1 MFSFVK
7 SLSKRM
13 MLLVLLLQVLL
24 FPLLFGGFFYFIK
37 KGYEEQFVNHARS
50 DAYILAS
57 SVSSLGDYFTL
68 DEALLTGRV
77 IFAEIMSET
86 GDLLYSMSELDKEEN
101 FVEDFV
107 FGGHGDNRYN
117 MILHLTGRSGEDIG
131 VLRLSYDEIPTNEQI
146 ESAFS
151 QGLMFLLLYLA
162 VSILATAY
170 AGRRLTG
177 PIENLRDLSRDIA
190 HGQYHQA
197 ITTRSRITELNDLA
211 ETLEFMRSELVQQ
224 SESMEHQAL
233 HDSLTGLPNRALLHD
248 RIDQALYH
256 PYDAEDFLALVLID
270 LDHFKEVN
278 DSFGHLTGDNVLMES
293 AVRLRHIVRR
303 GDTVARLGG
312 DEFAILLPTA
322 NEESALNIARKIHE
336 TLSEPM
342 SIDKYSLRI
351 GASIGV
357 VLYPEHGDDFE
368 SLLGN
373 ADIAMYAAKQSG
385 GGVKLFSPEF
395 SKDTFKTL
403 TLASDLR
410 EAVKQGQ
417 FYTVYQP
424 KLELKSNKVVSTEA
438 LVRWNHP
445 EKGNI
450 PPIDFIPVAER
461 TGLIRSLTQIVLQS
475 VIQQLAVWKKNGYEF
490 SVSVNLSA
498 YDLEDQQLPDKIVG
512 LLKQYK
518 VNPGRLELEIT
529 ESAII
534 NDPLSAYESL
544 VKLSEI
550 GIKVALDDFGTG
562 YSSLSQ
568 LKKLPLSIIKIDRS
582 FVYRML
588 NNESDQAIVKATISM
603 AHDLGLIVVAE
614 GPEDK
619 QTLDL
624 LMALHTDQAQGYYIS
639 KPLPALELESW
650 LNKEYVAAI

>member
-1 MFSFVK
+1 
-7 SLSKRM
+7 M
-13 MLLVLLLQVLL
+13 MLLVVLLQVLL
-24 FPLLFGGFFYFIK
+24 FPILFGGFFYIIK
-37 KGYEEQFVNHARS
+37 QGYEEQFVNHARS

-57 SVSSLGDYFTL
+57 SVAFSGNYFTL
-68 DEALLTGRV
+68 EDALLTGRV
-77 IFAEIMSET
+77 VFAEVIGSDGKLIYSISDLEKESE
-86 GDLLYSMSELDKEEN
+86 
-101 FVEDFV
+101 FFEDFV
-107 FGGHGDNRYN
+107 FGGNGDNRYN
-117 MILHLTGRSGEDIG
+117 MIFPLSGREGEDIG
-131 VLRLSYDEIPTNEQI
+131 TLRLSYDEIPTLEQT
-146 ESAFS
+146 EAAFY
-151 QGLMFLLLYLA
+151 QGLMFLLLYL
-162 VSILATAY
+162 VISVLATAY

-177 PIENLRDLSRDIA
+177 PIENLRHLSRDIA

-211 ETLEFMRSELVQQ
+211 ETLEFMRSELVKQ

-248 RIDQALYH
+248 RIDQALFH
-256 PYDAEDFLALVLID
+256 PHDAEDFLALLLID

-278 DSFGHLTGDNVLMES
+278 DSFGHLTGDNVLMEA

-322 NEESALNIARKIHE
+322 NEESALTIANKMHE
-336 TLSEPM
+336 ALSEPM

-357 VLYPEHGDDFE
+357 VLFPEHGDDFE

-385 GGVKLFSPEF
+385 GGVKMFSPEF

-410 EAVKQGQ
+410 EAVKQEQ

-461 TGLIRSLTQIVLQS
+461 TGLITALTQIVLQS
-475 VIQQLAVWKKNGYEF
+475 VIQQLSVWKNKGHDF
-490 SVSVNLSA
+490 SVSVNLTA
-498 YDLEDQQLPDKIVG
+498 YDLEDQKLPDKIVD
-512 LLKQYK
+512 LLNQYRVEPSK
-518 VNPGRLELEIT
+518 LELEIT

-582 FVYRML
+582 FVYRMVS
-588 NNESDQAIVKATISM
+588 NDSDKAIVKATISM
-603 AHDLGLIVVAE
+603 AHDLGLTVVAE

-624 LMALHTDQAQGYYIS
+624 LSELHTDQAQGYYIS
-639 KPLPALELESW
+639 KPLPAAELEAW
-650 LNKEYVAAI
+650 LSDRYVKAI